1 MAVSL
6 RPYQQEAVENIFN
19 EWGSGHR
26 RTLLVQATGTGKTVV
41 FAEVVRRVAERGG
54 RSLVLA
60 HRGELLEQAAD
71 KISKVTGMTCAVE
84 KAERSSLDSWNRVTV
99 GSVQSL
105 CNERRLDNFPRDRFQ
120 CIVVDEA
127 HHAVSDTYERVL
139 GHFDA
144 NVLGVTATA
153 DRADRKDL
161 GEVFDSIAYEYD
173 MAHAIHDHYLS
184 PIVAEMVPLSID
196 ISKVRVTGGDYS
208 ADDLGDTLE
217 PYLDAIADEMAARC
231 SDRKS
236 VVFLP
241 LVRTAKAFAD
251 MLVAHGMDAR
261 EVDGNSADR
270 AEVEGWFDQAGP
282 NSVLCNSMLLT
293 EGWDCPSV
301 DCVVVL
307 RPTKSRALYCLDE
320 KTEVLTRDGWKT
332 DVEVGEEVL
341 AFDTETGETK
351 FVPALAKVHRPLEP
365 DEFFCSIKGQSTD
378 IRVTNH
384 HRMVYDNKGRN
395 GWKVKEAQDIAR
407 MSDGAYIPVCGH
419 GQFAGVPLTDAELT
433 FIGWVMTDGSINPAN
448 NQITIT
454 QGEQQEAYCQ
464 EITRCIEE
472 CGFKYTRST
481 RRRSSTE
488 THYNAHGDLVTWTVS
503 RGNPRG
509 RDKDKTGW
517 ARLEPWLSK
526 DMSPELAE
534 MTERQFSVMLEAI
547 FHGDGN
553 KSNTLTYDIGKGNRT
568 FIERLQAM
576 AVQRGYRASVSIER
590 ANEVRKSDLYHVHIK
605 RQDFVKVGATSGRHA
620 TWTMEPHSEEWCW
633 CVQNELGTLVT
644 RRNGKVAIV
653 GNCQMVGRGTR
664 LSPDTGKRDMLLL
677 DFLWLTER
685 HSLCRPASLF
695 AKTDRGEEL
704 ATKAIEDAGAPIDL
718 EDATNLGEGDAQ
730 AERERALAEQLEEQ
744 RHKKARLVDPLLYEM
759 SIMDQDM
766 QSYEPTFAWEREEPT
781 DGQVRALEKWGINPD
796 GLCKGKASMM
806 LDRLQQR
813 KESNMATPK
822 QVRMLERKGFRHPG
836 EWTKDQAAAM
846 MTRLANNHWRVPWD
860 VDPATYVPP
869 SDDEKKVG

>member
-1 MAVSL
+1 MAPEL
-6 RPYQQEAVENIFN
+6 RPYQKEAVEAVFR

-26 RTLLVQATGTGKTVV
+26 RTLLVQATGTGKTVC

-71 KISKVTGMTCAVE
+71 KIGRMTGLSCSVE
-84 KAERSSLDSWNRVTV
+84 RAEETSVGTWDRVTV
-99 GSVQSL
+99 GSVQTL
-105 CNERRLDNFPRDRFQ
+105 MRDDRLSRLAPDRFQ
-120 CIVVDEA
+120 CVVVDEA
-127 HHAVSDTYERVL
+127 HHAVSESYRRVL
-139 GHFDA
+139 DHFSGAD
-144 NVLGVTATA
+144 VLGVTATA
-153 DRADRKDL
+153 DRADRRDL
-161 GEVFDSIAYEYD
+161 GEVFDSIAYEYGLARAVRD
-173 MAHAIHDHYLS
+173 GWLC
-184 PIVAEMVPLSID
+184 PIEAQTLPLSVD
-196 ISKVRVTGGDYS
+196 ISGVSTQAGDY
-208 ADDLGDTLE
+208 AAGQLGDALD
-217 PYLDAIADEMAARC
+217 PYLDAIADQMAGVCRE
-231 SDRKS
+231 RRT

-241 LVRTAKAFAD
+241 LVRTAKAFAER
-251 MLVAHGMDAR
+251 LRAR
-261 EVDGNSADR
+261 GLSACEVDGQSEDR
-270 AEVEGWFDQAGP
+270 DEVLSDFQAGRYQ
-282 NSVLCNSMLLT
+282 VMCNSMLLT
-293 EGWDCPSV
+293 EGWDCPAV

-341 AFDTETGETK
+341 AFDRETGETR
-351 FVPALAKVHRPLEP
+351 FVPALAKVRRPLES
-365 DEFFCSIKGQSTD
+365 DEFFCSVKGQSTD

-384 HRMVYDNKGRN
+384 HRMIYDNKRRR

-472 CGFKYTRST
+472 CGFKYTRSA
-481 RRRSSTE
+481 RRRSAAE
-488 THYNAHGDLVTWTVS
+488 THYNAHGDLVTWAVS
-503 RGNPRG
+503 RGKPRG

-534 MTERQFSVMLEAI
+534 MTERQFAVMLEAI

-553 KSNTLTYDIGKGNRT
+553 KSNTLTYDIGKGNRV

-576 AVQRGYRASVSIER
+576 AVQRGYRASMSIEK

-620 TWTMEPHSEEWCW
+620 TWTMEPHSKERCW

-664 LSPDTGKRDMLLL
+664 LSPETGKERLLLL
-677 DFLWLTER
+677 DFLWMTGR
-685 HSLCRPASLF
+685 HELCRPASLV
-695 AKTDRGEEL
+695 AKTPEVEARMTEITQEADGPVDLMGEEEQ
-704 ATKAIEDAGAPIDL
+704 AAEDVQ
-718 EDATNLGEGDAQ
+718 TQ
-730 AERERALAEQLEEQ
+730 REEALAKELEAQ
-744 RHKKARLVDPLLYEM
+744 RHKKARLVDPLVFEM
-759 SIMDQDM
+759 SIADHDL
-766 QSYEPTFAWEREEPT
+766 SDYEPSFPWEREDATE
-781 DGQVRALEKWGINPD
+781 GQARALEKWGVNPD
-796 GLCKGKASMM
+796 GMCRGKASLM
-806 LDRLQQR
+806 LDRLAER
-813 KESNMATPK
+813 RDAGMATPK
-822 QVRMLERKGFRHPG
+822 QVRMLERKGFHHPG
-836 EWTKDQAAAM
+836 EWTFDQASAM
-846 MTRLANNHWRVPWD
+846 MARLARNRWLVPAG
-860 VDPATYVPP
+860 VDPATYVPGVTG
-869 SDDEKKVG
+869 DA

>member
-6 RPYQQEAVENIFN
+6 RPYQQKAVENIFN

-84 KAERSSLDSWNRVTV
+84 KADRSSLDSWNRVTV

-105 CNERRLDNFPRDRFQ
+105 CNERRLDKFPKDRFQ

-144 NVLGVTATA
+144 DVLGVTATA

-196 ISKVRVTGGDYS
+196 ISKVKVTGGDYS

-307 RPTKSRALYCLDE
+307 RPTKSRALY
-320 KTEVLTRDGWKT
+320 T
-332 DVEVGEEVL
+332 
-341 AFDTETGETK
+341 
-351 FVPALAKVHRPLEP
+351 
-365 DEFFCSIKGQSTD
+365 
-378 IRVTNH
+378 
-384 HRMVYDNKGRN
+384 
-395 GWKVKEAQDIAR
+395 
-407 MSDGAYIPVCGH
+407 
-419 GQFAGVPLTDAELT
+419 
-433 FIGWVMTDGSINPAN
+433 
-448 NQITIT
+448 
-454 QGEQQEAYCQ
+454 
-464 EITRCIEE
+464 
-472 CGFKYTRST
+472 
-481 RRRSSTE
+481 
-488 THYNAHGDLVTWTVS
+488 
-503 RGNPRG
+503 
-509 RDKDKTGW
+509 
-517 ARLEPWLSK
+517 
-526 DMSPELAE
+526 
-534 MTERQFSVMLEAI
+534 
-547 FHGDGN
+547 
-553 KSNTLTYDIGKGNRT
+553 
-568 FIERLQAM
+568 
-576 AVQRGYRASVSIER
+576 
-590 ANEVRKSDLYHVHIK
+590 
-605 RQDFVKVGATSGRHA
+605 
-620 TWTMEPHSEEWCW
+620 
-633 CVQNELGTLVT
+633 
-644 RRNGKVAIV
+644 
-653 GNCQMVGRGTR
+653 QMVGRGTR

-718 EDATNLGEGDAQ
+718 EDATNMGEGDAQ
-730 AERERALAEQLEEQ
+730 AERERALAEQLDEQ
-744 RHKKARLVDPLLYEM
+744 RHKKAKLVDPLLYEM

-766 QSYEPTFAWEREEPT
+766 QSYEPTFAWERDEPT
-781 DGQVRALEKWGINPD
+781 DGQVKALEKWGINPD